1 LKETEKF
8 EVMVK
13 DLLPEGYEGRGGQ
26 VEFIEEASMALENK
40 EVFFGSAPCGIGKSL
55 ASLLTVL
62 PRLGKEKLLICFR
75 TRSQLHIYL
84 KELKAVAPGISAV
97 SFISKRD
104 MCPRIKTGFS
114 YYDFLDECSRL
125 RKNCENKDKPY
136 CEFYSKNIMRPMMAE
151 KIALDCSR
159 KLLPPLDV
167 TRLMS
172 RNGFCAYEAMKR
184 ILARTDVFLG
194 TYHYAFEPLIRG
206 NIIKNMD
213 ADLSRIYLVVD
224 EAHNLPRFARE
235 LLSDQMTERTVERAI
250 GETDLFEHSDVLVVL
265 EYLETLEADVYSRF
279 QDELEKEEIRRVDP
293 LGLDEIFLE
302 NCGVSGLGAAET
314 ILDYGE
320 HVTETRRQLGYE
332 TIYSYN
338 RRVGEFLL
346 NFFKKKPEKYLH
358 VAQKDGRE
366 RTYLKVMSFDGRSI
380 SDPVLR
386 GARGSILMSGF
397 LSPLEVYRDLIL
409 YDENGVRLREFDSPF
424 PPENRLIL
432 AAVNVSSRYSAR
444 TGEMLRRWK
453 EYIEAILKENRGNVA
468 VFATSYQLMHRILKR
483 IETDRNVI
491 TERSNTRRDT
501 VLKQLKNSNDNAL
514 FGVMGGKLSEGVDYP
529 GDLMTCVVAVGLP
542 YATWNV
548 YQRSLINYYSDQ
560 YPGMGRVYAYIT
572 PAILRLIQACGRVHR
587 SAADKGC
594 IIILDER
601 VSQPDVTQL
610 LPSYFQ
616 NEMKMVMNPSDAA
629 KHISSFW
636 RRHGNVKKNLR

>member
-1 LKETEKF
+1 
-8 EVMVK
+8 MVK

-26 VEFIEEASMALENK
+26 VEFIEEASMALENR
-40 EVFFGSAPCGIGKSL
+40 EVFFGSAPCGVGKSL

-62 PRLGKEKLLICFR
+62 PRLDKEKLLICFR

-84 KELKAVAPGISAV
+84 KELKAVARSISVV

-114 YYDFLDECSRL
+114 YYDFLEECSRL
-125 RKNCENKDKPY
+125 RKNCENRDRPF

-151 KIALDCSR
+151 KMALDCSR
-159 KLLPPLDV
+159 KILSPLDV
-167 TRLMS
+167 TRIMS
-172 RNGFCAYEAMKR
+172 RSGFCAYEAMKR
-184 ILARTDVFLG
+184 ILARADVFLG
-194 TYHYAFEPLIRG
+194 TYHYAFEPSIRNNLI
-206 NIIKNMD
+206 KSMD
-213 ADLSRIYLVVD
+213 LDLSRIYLVVD
-224 EAHNLPRFARE
+224 EAHNLPKFSRE

-250 GETDLFEHSDVLVVL
+250 RETDLFEHSDVHIVI

-279 QDELEKEEIRRVDP
+279 RDELEKDEIRRVDP
-293 LGLDEIFLE
+293 RGLDAIFLE
-302 NCGVSGLGAAET
+302 NCGVSGPEAAET
-314 ILDYGE
+314 LLEYGE
-320 HVTETRRQLGYE
+320 YVTETRRQLGYE

-346 NFFKKKPEKYLH
+346 NFFVKKPEKYLH
-358 VAQKDGRE
+358 VAQKDRRE
-366 RTYLKVMSFDGRSI
+366 RTFLKVMSYDGRSI

-386 GARGSILMSGF
+386 RAKGSILMSGF
-397 LSPLEVYRDLIL
+397 LSPLEVYRDLLL

-432 AAVNVSSRYSAR
+432 AAGDVSSRYSER

-453 EYIEAILKENRGNVA
+453 EYIEAILKENKGNVA
-468 VFATSYQLMHRILKR
+468 VFATSYQLMYRILKL
-483 IETDRNVI
+483 IETDRKMI
-491 TERSNTRRDT
+491 TERSNTKRET
-501 VLKQLKNSNDNAL
+501 VLKQLKNSNGNAL

-548 YQRSLINYYSDQ
+548 YQRSLIDYYSIQ
-560 YPGMGRVYAYIT
+560 YPGMGRVYSYVT

-587 SAADKGC
+587 SGADKGC

-601 VSQPDVTQL
+601 VSLPDIRQL

-616 NEMKMVMNPSDAA
+616 NEMKMVMNPSETAN
-629 KHISSFW
+629 HIKSFW
-636 RRHGNVKKNLR
+636 TRHGSV